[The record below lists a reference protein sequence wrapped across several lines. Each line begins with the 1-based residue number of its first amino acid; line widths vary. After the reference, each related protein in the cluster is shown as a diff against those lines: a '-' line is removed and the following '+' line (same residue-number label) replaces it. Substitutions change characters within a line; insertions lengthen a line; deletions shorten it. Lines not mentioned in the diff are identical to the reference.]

1 MTSCGV
7 GSVRELEET
16 WTPAELL
23 AMSRAIRRHQALR
36 DAEQLE
42 LMFVAAA
49 AAQGGKECFRA
60 FQRVG
65 RELRERACFEQPK
78 GQGLAGLA
86 NALGLRGSD
95 PPMDSGKQQ

>member
-16 WTPAELL
+16 WTPAELML
-23 AMSRAIRRHQALR
+23 MSQAIRRQHSLR
-36 DAEQLE
+36 DAEQLD
-42 LMFVAAA
+42 LTFVAAA

-65 RELRERACFEQPK
+65 RELRERAGFEQPK
-78 GQGLAGLA
+78 GEGIKGLA

-95 PPMDSGKQQ
+95 STMDSDRQQ

>member
-16 WTPAELL
+16 WTPGELL
-23 AMSRAIRRHQALR
+23 AMSQAIRRHQALR

-49 AAQGGKECFRA
+49 GAQGGKECFRA

-65 RELRERACFEQPK
+65 RALRERAGFEQPK

-86 NALGLRGSD
+86 NALGLRGND
-95 PPMDSGKQQ
+95 NGHPADEHR